1 MPVNGLRLVA
11 LLLITVTTS
20 AGLAHLF
27 ALPNK
32 IGLPRESYLTVQQ
45 VYRGWSLLGVAFFG
59 ALAATTWLA
68 VLARGR
74 RAFYPTLVAALS
86 LAASLI
92 VFFAFTYPAN
102 QQTANWTQLPE
113 HWEPVRL
120 QWEYS
125 HAAGAILDLV
135 ALISFAVSL
144 LVERR

>member
-1 MPVNGLRLVA
+1 MRVNGLRLVA
-11 LLLITVTTS
+11 VLLITVTTS

-113 HWEPVRL
+113 HWERLRL

-125 HAAGAILDLV
+125 HAASAILDLV

>member
-1 MPVNGLRLVA
+1 MRVNGLRLVA
-11 LLLITVTTS
+11 VLLITVTTS

-45 VYRGWSLLGVAFFG
+45 VYRGWSLPGVAFFG

-113 HWEPVRL
+113 HWERLRL